1 MSKFELA
8 GDVNQEMTQRL
19 LVISPVRN
27 EAVHLELVADA
38 IARQTRPPDLWVLV
52 NDGSTDGTAEI
63 LAGLAERI
71 GFARIVNATEQPSSA
86 LVKDRLATAAA
97 PRTFNLGLNSVDWRS
112 FTHVAKL
119 DGDIE
124 LPPDYFER
132 LLAEFERDPRLGVAG
147 GIWAEPDPHRAGGA
161 SAYDSGG
168 GGGASGGEISAGA
181 GAGEHWKAQPIPL
194 EHHVMGSLK
203 CYSRACFEAIGGM
216 QERLGWDTIDVTYA
230 RMRGFRTRS
239 FPQLIARH
247 HRPWGSADGALR
259 GRARHGQC
267 AYIVHYPL
275 PWVTLRAFKMA
286 RLRPR
291 GISGVAFLY
300 GYLRSAALRVPR
312 VEDREFRGFMRR
324 ELRARAQRELAGR
337 AGRRHGG
344 LVPVSTSG
352 S

>member
-1 MSKFELA
+1 
-8 GDVNQEMTQRL
+8 MTQRL

-27 EAVHLELVADA
+27 EAAHLELVADA

-52 NDGSTDGTAEI
+52 DDGSTDGTAEI
-63 LAGLAERI
+63 LAELEKRI
-71 GFARIVNATEQPSSA
+71 GFVRVVRAAAQPA
-86 LVKDRLATAAA
+86 GGPVKDRLATAAA
-97 PRTFNLGLNSVDWRS
+97 PRTFNLGLRSVAWES
-112 FTHVAKL
+112 FTHISKL

-124 LPPDYFER
+124 LPADYFER
-132 LLAEFERDPRLGVAG
+132 LLAEFARDPQLGVAG
-147 GIWAEPDPHRAGGA
+147 GIWAEPDPH
-161 SAYDSGG
+161 
-168 GGGASGGEISAGA
+168 GA
-181 GAGEHWKAQPIPL
+181 GDGDGWKAQPIPL

-203 CYSRACFEAIGGM
+203 CYSLACFRAIGGM

-239 FPQLIARH
+239 FPALVARH

-267 AYIVHYPL
+267 AYIVQYPL
-275 PWVTLRAFKMA
+275 SWVTLRAFKMA

-324 ELRARAQRELAGR
+324 ELRERARRELAGR
-337 AGRRHGG
+337 AGRRNHG
-344 LVPVSTSG
+344 LVPVSNSG
-352 S
+352 R

>member
-1 MSKFELA
+1 
-8 GDVNQEMTQRL
+8 MTQRL

-27 EAVHLELVADA
+27 EAAHLELVADA

-52 NDGSTDGTAEI
+52 DDGSTDGTAEI
-63 LAGLAERI
+63 LSGLEQRI
-71 GFARIVNATEQPSSA
+71 GFIQVVRATEQPSVP
-86 LVKDRLATAAA
+86 VKDRLATAAA
-97 PRTFNLGLNSVDWRS
+97 PRTFNLGLGSVDWQS
-112 FTHVAKL
+112 FTHISKL

-124 LPPDYFER
+124 LPGDYFER
-132 LLAEFERDPRLGVAG
+132 LLAEFACDPQLGVAG
-147 GIWAEPDPHRAGGA
+147 GIWAEPDPHGDG
-161 SAYDSGG
+161 DGDG
-168 GGGASGGEISAGA
+168 
-181 GAGEHWKAQPIPL
+181 WKAQPIPL

-203 CYSRACFEAIGGM
+203 CYSLACFEAIGGI

-239 FPQLIARH
+239 FPQLVARH

-275 PWVTLRAFKMA
+275 SWVTLRAFKMA

-300 GYLRSAALRVPR
+300 GYLRSAARRVAR
-312 VEDREFRGFMRR
+312 VEDREFRRFMRR
-324 ELRARAQRELAGR
+324 ELRRRARQELTGR
-337 AGRRHGG
+337 PGRGDSR
-344 LVPVSTSG
+344 LIPVSPSG
-352 S
+352 R

>member
-1 MSKFELA
+1 MA
-8 GDVNQEMTQRL
+8 QRL

-27 EAVHLELVADA
+27 EAAHLELVADA
-38 IARQTRPPDLWVLV
+38 MARQTRPPDLWVLV
-52 NDGSTDGTAEI
+52 DDGSTDGTAEI
-63 LAGLAERI
+63 LAELAERI
-71 GFARIVNATEQPSSA
+71 GFLRVVRATEQPLSA
-86 LVKDRLATAAA
+86 PVKDRLATAAA
-97 PRTFNLGLNSVDWRS
+97 PRTFNLGLGSVDWQS

-124 LPPDYFER
+124 LPGDYFER
-132 LLAEFERDPRLGVAG
+132 LLAEFARDPQLGVAG
-147 GIWAEPDPHRAGGA
+147 GIWAEPDPH
-161 SAYDSGG
+161 
-168 GGGASGGEISAGA
+168 GA
-181 GAGEHWKAQPIPL
+181 GDGDGWKAQPIPL

-203 CYSRACFEAIGGM
+203 CYSLACFQAIGGM

-239 FPQLIARH
+239 FPQLVARH

-300 GYLRSAALRVPR
+300 GYLRSAVLRTQR

-324 ELRARAQRELAGR
+324 ELRARARRELTGR
-337 AGRRHGG
+337 GGRGHGG
-344 LVPVSTSG
+344 FVPVSTSG
-352 S
+352 R